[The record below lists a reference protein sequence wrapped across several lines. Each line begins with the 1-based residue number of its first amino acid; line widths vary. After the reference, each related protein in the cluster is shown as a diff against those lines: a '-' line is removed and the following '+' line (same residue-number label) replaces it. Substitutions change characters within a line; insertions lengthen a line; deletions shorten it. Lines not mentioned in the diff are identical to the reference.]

1 MGFQYYTLLSML
13 HSAGSTEAEWSI
25 PEAGLVWADCLL
37 RHFGIPLN
45 TLSDNSSSSSRSNS
59 GGDRGG
65 TADDSGNNG
74 VVLVTIGGGHYVP
87 KMNDAVNCPSFSFIS
102 SSRFIHYSR
111 YMADFYGLYF
121 LFGDFVVVM
130 L

>member
-1 MGFQYYTLLSML
+1 MGFQYYTLPPML

-45 TLSDNSSSSSRSNS
+45 TFSDSSSSSSSSNS
-59 GGDRGG
+59 GDRGG

>member
-1 MGFQYYTLLSML
+1 MGFQYYTLPPML

-45 TLSDNSSSSSRSNS
+45 TFSDSSSSSSSSNS
-59 GGDRGG
+59 GDRGG

-87 KMNDAVNCPSFSFIS
+87 KMNDAVNCSSFSFIS

-111 YMADFYGLYF
+111 YMADFYGFYF
-121 LFGDFVVVM
+121 FPVIL